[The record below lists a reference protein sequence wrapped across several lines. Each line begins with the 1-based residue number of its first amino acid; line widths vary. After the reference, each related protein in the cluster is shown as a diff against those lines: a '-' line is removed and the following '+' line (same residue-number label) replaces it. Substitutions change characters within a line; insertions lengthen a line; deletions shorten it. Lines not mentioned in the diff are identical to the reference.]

1 MPSSIKQSSS
11 TTKSKSSPKYTS
23 PTPLKSKTSTI
34 TLDNIKDDV
43 LQIIFKSLTIKQLLH
58 IYKTNKTFSDKKLVF
73 EMEVVDL
80 SNLTIDMQTINFLDK
95 VLDKSKIKK
104 LILNNTKFIIKTPD
118 KFSGNTKIFENV
130 KELQI
135 KNTIINEKV
144 NFFLKKY
151 LNIED
156 IKSLKIKRLILDNI
170 SFAGDETYEDFNYNI
185 EYYQNLEELIINNFN
200 TIEGRGYDAEG
211 INYFNEFIEQIRVLG
226 NLKKL
231 RINYTD
237 IIAETESDENRVF
250 VDVFLE
256 TLGELVNLQYLKFYK
271 NNIYKEQLD
280 EIEEGIKD
288 RFTKHK
294 NVWLIR
300 KVRV

>member
-1 MPSSIKQSSS
+1 MGW
-11 TTKSKSSPKYTS
+11 
-23 PTPLKSKTSTI
+23 PT
-34 TLDNIKDDV
+34 
-43 LQIIFKSLTIKQLLH
+43 
-58 IYKTNKTFSDKKLVF
+58 
-73 EMEVVDL
+73 
-80 SNLTIDMQTINFLDK
+80 
-95 VLDKSKIKK
+95 
-104 LILNNTKFIIKTPD
+104 NNTKFIIKTPEI
-118 KFSGNTKIFENV
+118 FSGNTKIFENV

-135 KNTIINEKV
+135 KNTIINVKV
-144 NFFLKKY
+144 NYFLKKY

-156 IKSLKIKRLILDNI
+156 IKSLKIRRLILDNI
-170 SFAGDETYEDFNYNI
+170 SFAGDEAYEDFNYNI

-200 TIEGRGYDAEG
+200 TIEGKGYDTEG

-231 RINYTD
+231 RINHTD
-237 IIAETESDENRVF
+237 IITETDSDENRVF

-294 NVWLIR
+294 NVWIIKR
-300 KVRV
+300 VRV